1 MKKCYKSFYSHI
13 YERGQ
18 QLGSGGNSNV
28 YEAINEKGEV
38 FAIKVFNESRTK
50 NDRYEK
56 ELEFQRNAKCNYIVP
71 ILDFG
76 RNDNGTLKFYVMPK
90 YKCSLKDLIRSD
102 KFRTQHMIKL
112 YIDVCR
118 ALRYAHD
125 KCVIHRDLKPE
136 NIFYDENNKRLV
148 LGDFG
153 IAHFEK
159 SSLTKSGDRMANAN
173 YKAPEQ
179 IEHSGVKVGP
189 YTDIYAAGLILN
201 EIFTKEIPN
210 GTNYKLIS
218 DVDPV
223 FARFDGLVTSMIE
236 NSTEY
241 REKSFVN
248 VINRIEMYM
257 DEIDKELD
265 NNRYLLDVVGKSS
278 NEAEIIDQACK
289 DLAYA
294 TNLLKNRVPVN
305 QVPLNLCR
313 NQSIRY
319 KLSDN
324 FGNDIII
331 CELCNEL
338 QQKFRYEGGGV
349 VENYTNQVIS
359 HMKDYDSLAGLNK
372 FMSMFATQENRELF
386 NYCRKLFVCIAG
398 YHASEVL
405 NEMNDFVSKTKGGC
419 FTIEDIIEKMAN
431 YINLI
436 GIYDDFSFAEK
447 LVLDLDNSMIV
458 KYNSPKP
465 IGVFSLIKNDIERKY
480 YGMTVIQDV
489 GKNCILIFESETLKA
504 SVMLKCKK
512 YQEEIEL
519 DNPADVRA
527 LDMKDLLEKMQSQ
540 ERYVYIDIYDLS
552 NLYKALFEGSC

>member
-1 MKKCYKSFYSHI
+1 M
-13 YERGQ
+13 
-18 QLGSGGNSNV
+18 
-28 YEAINEKGEV
+28 
-38 FAIKVFNESRTK
+38 
-50 NDRYEK
+50 
-56 ELEFQRNAKCNYIVP
+56 
-71 ILDFG
+71 
-76 RNDNGTLKFYVMPK
+76 
-90 YKCSLKDLIRSD
+90 
-102 KFRTQHMIKL
+102 
-112 YIDVCR
+112 CR

-236 NSTEY
+236 NSPEY

-248 VINRIEMYM
+248 VINQIEMYM

-265 NNRYLLDVVGKSS
+265 NNRYLLDVAVKSS

-294 TNLLKNRVPVN
+294 TNLLKNKVPVN
-305 QVPLNLCR
+305 QMPLNLCR
-313 NQSIRY
+313 NRSIRY
-319 KLSDN
+319 KLSDD
-324 FGNDIII
+324 FLNDIVI

-338 QQKFRYEGGGV
+338 KQKFMYEGGGA
-349 VENYTNQVIS
+349 VENYTSQVIS
-359 HMKDYDSLAGLNK
+359 HMKDHDSLAELNK
-372 FMSMFATQENRELF
+372 FMSIFATQENRWLF

-398 YHASEVL
+398 YHAREALSK
-405 NEMNDFVSKTKGGC
+405 MNGFVSKTKNGC
-419 FTIEDIIEKMAN
+419 FAIEDIIEKMAN

-447 LVLDLDNSMIV
+447 LVLDLDNSMVV
-458 KYNSPKP
+458 KYNYPKP
-465 IGVFSLIKNDIERKY
+465 IGVFNLIKNDIEKKY
-480 YGMTVIQDV
+480 YGMTVVKDA
-489 GKNCILIFESETLKA
+489 GKNCILIFENKMLKT
-504 SVMLKCKK
+504 SVMLKCKE
-512 YQEEIEL
+512 YQEKIEL
-519 DNPADVRA
+519 DNPADART
-527 LDMKDLLEKMQSQ
+527 LDMKDLLIKMESQ
-540 ERYVYIDIYDLS
+540 GRYVHISEYDIPD
-552 NLYKALFEGSC
+552 LYKALFDEIC